1 MIASL
6 TILYI
11 SKISSNLLFIIAL
24 NKKNYEI
31 RFDNI
36 RVKIINIAIKR
47 IIAIGKIRND
57 LY

>member
-1 MIASL
+1 MND
-6 TILYI
+6 ILYI
-11 SKISSNLLFIIAL
+11 SKISSNLLSIIAL

-36 RVKIINIAIKR
+36 YIKIINIAIKR
-47 IIAIGKIRND
+47 IVTIDKIRND